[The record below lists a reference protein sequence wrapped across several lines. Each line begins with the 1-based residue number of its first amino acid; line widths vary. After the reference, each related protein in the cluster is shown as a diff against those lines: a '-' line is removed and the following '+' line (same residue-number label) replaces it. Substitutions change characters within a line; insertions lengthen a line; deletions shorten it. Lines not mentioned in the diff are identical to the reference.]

1 MILNRK
7 YAPRSAATAV
17 EFAVV
22 GVITFFLVFALCVGA
37 MGVFRYQEVAHL
49 AREGSRYAS
58 VHGGQYHLDGID
70 SQTGVPQVVST
81 ADLVPIIQGR
91 AVVLDPSLLTVS
103 VSWSVPGYSPPNMP
117 FYDDTDP
124 NLIPP
129 GQIAL
134 LNYVTV
140 TVTYQWTPVLYLT
153 GPITL
158 TSTSTVQVNY

>member
-129 GQIAL
+129 GQIAI
-134 LNYVTV
+134 LNFVTV
-140 TVTYQWTPVLYLT
+140 TVSYQWTPVAYLT

-158 TSTSTVQVNY
+158 TSTSTVQMSY

>member
-129 GQIAL
+129 GQIAI

-140 TVTYQWTPVLYLT
+140 TVSYQWTPVAYLT

-158 TSTSTVQVNY
+158 TSTSTVQMSY

>member
-1 MILNRK
+1 
-7 YAPRSAATAV
+7 
-17 EFAVV
+17 
-22 GVITFFLVFALCVGA
+22 
-37 MGVFRYQEVAHL
+37 
-49 AREGSRYAS
+49 
-58 VHGGQYHLDGID
+58 
-70 SQTGVPQVVST
+70 
-81 ADLVPIIQGR
+81 
-91 AVVLDPSLLTVS
+91 
-103 VSWSVPGYSPPNMP
+103 MP

>member
-70 SQTGVPQVVST
+70 AQTGVPQVVASS
-81 ADLVPIIQGR
+81 DLVSYIQGK
-91 AVVLDPSLLTVS
+91 AVALDPNLLSVS
-103 VSWSVPGYSPPNMP
+103 VSWSVPGYTPVNMP

-129 GQIAL
+129 GQIAI

-140 TVTYQWTPVLYLT
+140 TVSYQWTPVAYLT

-158 TSTSTVQVNY
+158 TSTSTVQMSY

>member
-17 EFAVV
+17 VFAVV

-129 GQIAL
+129 GQIAI

-140 TVTYQWTPVLYLT
+140 TVSYQWTPVAYLT

-158 TSTSTVQVNY
+158 TSTSTVQMSY

>member
-158 TSTSTVQVNY
+158 TSTSTVQMSY

>member
-1 MILNRK
+1 MLLNRK
-7 YAPRSAATAV
+7 PTRRSAATAV
-17 EFAVV
+17 EFAIVA
-22 GVITFFLVFALCVGA
+22 GITFFLIFALVIGG
-37 MGVFRYQEVAHL
+37 MGIFRYQEVAHL

-70 SQTGVPQVVST
+70 TQTGVPQVVASS
-81 ADLVPIIQGR
+81 DLVPIIQGKSV
-91 AVVLDPSLLTVS
+91 ALDPTLLSVS
-103 VSWSVPGYSPPNMP
+103 VSYSVPGYTPPNMP